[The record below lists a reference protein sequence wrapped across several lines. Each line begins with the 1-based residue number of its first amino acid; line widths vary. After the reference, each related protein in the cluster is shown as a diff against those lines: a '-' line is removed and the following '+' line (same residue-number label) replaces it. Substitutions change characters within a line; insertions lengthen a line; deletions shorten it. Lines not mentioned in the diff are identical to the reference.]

1 MTYKNCVDQLF
12 KLQCLLLWL
21 LLLYYYLIA
30 VVDLRGVQK
39 QELWSLL
46 EFMVLNLFET
56 GEVDLKKLLNAEDTD
71 FITRMKSILG
81 LFILRGLKAI
91 QLWSL
96 LEFMV
101 PDLFETGMVDMK
113 KILNAKDTFHCL
125 CEVYFGSIH
134 FETFKI

>member
-1 MTYKNCVDQLF
+1 MTYKNCADQLF

-91 QLWSL
+91 QL
-96 LEFMV
+96 
-101 PDLFETGMVDMK
+101 
-113 KILNAKDTFHCL
+113 
-125 CEVYFGSIH
+125 
-134 FETFKI
+134 